1 MSYAWVIRS
10 LWRIHEETKESA
22 FPSFLDSTSIK
33 FIIEYAKAQDELEDY
48 CKVNNIMNLISNVED
63 FRCLS
68 KHIDSSH
75 FNGPESM
82 DQNSSASIVHPQQFQ
97 KPQVR
102 DLETMMEYVKY

>member
-1 MSYAWVIRS
+1 
-10 LWRIHEETKESA
+10 
-22 FPSFLDSTSIK
+22 
-33 FIIEYAKAQDELEDY
+33 
-48 CKVNNIMNLISNVED
+48 MNLISNVED

-82 DQNSSASIVHPQQFQ
+82 DQNSSASFIHQHQQTQ

-102 DLETMMEYVKY
+102 NLETMMEYVKKFTKKFILTQN

>member
-1 MSYAWVIRS
+1 M
-10 LWRIHEETKESA
+10 EK
-22 FPSFLDSTSIK
+22 
-33 FIIEYAKAQDELEDY
+33 YAKAQDEMEEY
-48 CKVNNIMNLISNVED
+48 CKVNNIMNMIANVED

-82 DQNSSASIVHPQQFQ
+82 DQQNSSASVITPQQYY

-102 DLETMMEYVKY
+102 DLEAMMEYVRILC